1 MKRKQGIEYFIIAML
16 LIFAEW
22 FFFRNVIQTN
32 GLLGDNG
39 DGRLCTML
47 TEHWYQFFCG
57 KESFDTIRMFYPVE
71 NVIGYSDMLLGY
83 GCIHSLFR
91 LLGFNVYVSYKFTL
105 IVVHAVGSAFMY
117 LLLRK
122 QLKVDLGWSMMGVI
136 SFSYSI
142 QYSFRTSH
150 TQLIAISMLPVILYF
165 IMLYWHNK
173 ENKRRF
179 FYGVTAVTLF
189 VLLMYTAWYIA
200 FFAIV
205 FCLLWAICLLVG
217 VLLRRLWKWCEI
229 KKQIC
234 YYWKEAVA
242 YLLYAIVL
250 LIPFMSIYLSQM
262 KVSGPR
268 PWSDVAIYLPELR
281 DYLNVT
287 SNSFLFGGMMEKL
300 PFHTTYET
308 TIGYVLPFILL
319 FVLALVLMLLRRRN
333 VVLTSL
339 AVATLLG
346 ALMIVKLFGTSAS
359 LWYVIYL
366 LVPGASS
373 IRAVA
378 RFAFFLSLPASI
390 VVAVEGNQ
398 WTYEED
404 KTIRYGFAMSLVC
417 FGFWLCNVN
426 KVGVNSYWDA
436 DTQLQFVNSV
446 EKPPQDCK
454 VFYVKDSARA
464 NRPAHTYQLDAYE
477 LAVAFE
483 LYTING
489 YSGQFPADWWGLWDV
504 CSDAY
509 EQNAMSWAECY
520 EISDFYSYD
529 LATNVWQRVR

>member
-1 MKRKQGIEYFIIAML
+1 M
-16 LIFAEW
+16 
-22 FFFRNVIQTN
+22 
-32 GLLGDNG
+32 
-39 DGRLCTML
+39 
-47 TEHWYQFFCG
+47 
-57 KESFDTIRMFYPVE
+57 
-71 NVIGYSDMLLGY
+71 
-83 GCIHSLFR
+83 
-91 LLGFNVYVSYKFTL
+91 
-105 IVVHAVGSAFMY
+105 
-117 LLLRK
+117 
-122 QLKVDLGWSMMGVI
+122 
-136 SFSYSI
+136 
-142 QYSFRTSH
+142 
-150 TQLIAISMLPVILYF
+150 
-165 IMLYWHNK
+165 
-173 ENKRRF
+173 
-179 FYGVTAVTLF
+179 
-189 VLLMYTAWYIA
+189 
-200 FFAIV
+200 
-205 FCLLWAICLLVG
+205 
-217 VLLRRLWKWCEI
+217 
-229 KKQIC
+229 
-234 YYWKEAVA
+234 A